1 MPPKRET
8 IHVDADVR
16 VTTTRRTTAGQAA
29 TPRRPAAPKPPIQ
42 CINNCY
48 CGPAGTSQQASTM
61 PVAAALEQELIAV
74 EARIQR
80 FSPMR
85 QFPASVSFE
94 TLSDHDK
101 ETLLYAH
108 LPEYVL
114 AGVEMMTELRDEV
127 PNLAA
132 RLTRIKNTLFGGWY
146 NKHPRADRVIMKM
159 YEHWISRP

>member
-1 MPPKRET
+1 M
-8 IHVDADVR
+8 
-16 VTTTRRTTAGQAA
+16 
-29 TPRRPAAPKPPIQ
+29 Q

-48 CGPAGTSQQASTM
+48 CGAAGTSQQV
-61 PVAAALEQELIAV
+61 PVAAALEQELMAV
-74 EARIQR
+74 EARVQR

-85 QFPASVSFE
+85 QFPGSVSFE

-114 AGVEMMTELRDEV
+114 AGVEMMIELRDEV

-132 RLTRIKNTLFGGWY
+132 RLTRIKNALFGGWY
-146 NKHPRADRVIMKM
+146 SKHPRADRVIMKM